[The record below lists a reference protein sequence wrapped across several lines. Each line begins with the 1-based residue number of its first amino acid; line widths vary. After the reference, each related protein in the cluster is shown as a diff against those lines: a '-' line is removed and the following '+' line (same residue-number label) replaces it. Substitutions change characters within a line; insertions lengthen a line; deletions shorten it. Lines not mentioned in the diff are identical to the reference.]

1 MAKDKKQD
9 FQTDWNQSMATHMR
23 LDKLFMACHLA
34 LDSEDWSTLY
44 KTLYSL
50 YAESSSVLNEEE
62 EESIREGL
70 QKIKCFVGA
79 DSDNYSAWE
88 KVEGFTMCQV
98 EIRNAL
104 QSHGMM
110 IQQRQE
116 LGPAGRS

>member
-1 MAKDKKQD
+1 
-9 FQTDWNQSMATHMR
+9 
-23 LDKLFMACHLA
+23 MACHLA
-34 LDSEDWSTLY
+34 LDSEDWPTLY

-62 EESIREGL
+62 EKSIREAL
-70 QKIKCFVGA
+70 TSLKQFVGEG
-79 DSDNYSAWE
+79 SENYSAWE
-88 KVEGFTMCQV
+88 KVEGFTKCQV

-116 LGPAGRS
+116 LSPAGR